1 MAVIK
6 KKKAEVKEETTA
18 KVEENTEKKVSK
30 KAKEVKVDTSA
41 KKDMAKAT
49 AHDFNVIIS
58 PIITEKS
65 MANIQNFNQATFK
78 VKANANK
85 TQVKLAFERIFKV
98 KATHVSIVNVR
109 PSKTT
114 RGGRYQGLIQG
125 YKKAIIT
132 IKSGQAIDLFKE

>member
-1 MAVIK
+1 MAIIK
-6 KKKAEVKEETTA
+6 KKKAEEVKTETA
-18 KVEENTEKKVSK
+18 KVEEKVEKKATK
-30 KAKEVKVDTSA
+30 KAKEVKVDTSS

-49 AHDFNVIIS
+49 AADFSVIIS

-85 TQVKLAFERIFKV
+85 TQVKHAFERIFKV

-109 PSKTT
+109 PSTTT
-114 RGGRYQGLIQG
+114 RGGRYQGKIQG

-132 IKSGQAIDLFKE
+132 IRSGEAIDLFKE